1 MEVQVLLVAPLT
13 IPLYPVNTQTIAML
27 AFFAGSE
34 FVLDTQSHLK
44 NGEAL
49 VK

>member
-1 MEVQVLLVAPLT
+1 IPFYLVN
-13 IPLYPVNTQTIAML
+13 IQTIAML

-34 FVLDTQSHLK
+34 FALDSQFHLK
-44 NGEAL
+44 NGEVI